1 MSDVSESTGM
11 EGDVS
16 AGTSKNGSDKET
28 TGWGS
33 KQEGKQKN
41 SYWSEGAERSML
53 YVPFATVQ
61 RVRLLVGMETMTKVT
76 IRLHDERINYL
87 QCYYR
92 TTKLEE
98 YIYQFR
104 FRDKRKGYL
113 PGTKPLRNV

>member
-1 MSDVSESTGM
+1 MILIRRRRDGVVSRRENKRALIGLR
-11 EGDVS
+11 GRIV
-16 AGTSKNGSDKET
+16 G
-28 TGWGS
+28 
-33 KQEGKQKN
+33 
-41 SYWSEGAERSML
+41 ERSML